1 MNSRVKWYVAFQRAL
16 FRLKAR
22 LTPKQFILIAAVL
35 VGLSAGLVSVVLKVM
50 AHEIYHFAL
59 IRTDGSSWFYAL
71 LPFFGILISA
81 LLIRYLFKGNFKK
94 GLGQLHENIARKSG
108 IMGKRS
114 MFDQVLTSSITVGLG
129 GSTGLE
135 APLVLTGA
143 SFGSNF
149 AQTYRLSVKDRFLLI
164 ACGIAAG
171 IASAFNAP
179 IAGVLFASEVLLI
192 DFSINALVPVIISA
206 ASGALVSKV
215 LLNQGVILN
224 FKEVSDFNYWNVPF
238 YVLLALFTGLFAVY
252 HVRVFPRVERFFSHR
267 IESFWL
273 RTITSGLLVSL
284 MIFTL
289 PPLFGEGY
297 QFIVELAS
305 GHGEL
310 LFKNSWLHSLLEN
323 HWLFLVAILAMILI
337 KSLATAITL
346 GGGGN
351 GGNFAPSLSIGAYL
365 GYLVSDF
372 LNSISKLELP
382 VANFTMVGMSGLLA
396 GIYHAP
402 LTAIFLIAELTS
414 GYSLIIPL
422 MIVSSISFVI
432 SKYFEPYGM
441 DLKSLVNKKTAT
453 AGDRDFTLLIQLE
466 VSDVTDKTFI
476 LIPSSMLISDFIPIV
491 AKSTDPFYPIMDQ
504 QGAFEGFV
512 VVDEIRALLMNQD
525 FDHSL
530 EVSSIMSMPSLILN
544 SSHTFIDVMHLF
556 DKSDLNFL
564 PLIEQGVFI
573 GYVSRVK
580 VYNAYREKIKEQNL
594 D

>member
-1 MNSRVKWYVAFQRAL
+1 MRILQNSYYWCNVQL
-16 FRLKAR
+16 LKLKVH

-59 IRTDGSSWFYAL
+59 IRTDGSSWFYAM
-71 LPFFGILISA
+71 LPFFGILTTAI
-81 LLIRYLFKGNFKK
+81 LIRYLFKGNFKK
-94 GLGQLHENIARKSG
+94 GLGHLHENIARKSG
-108 IMGKRS
+108 IMGRRS

-238 YVLLALFTGLFAVY
+238 YVVLALLTGLFAVY
-252 HVRVFPRVERFFSHR
+252 HVRVFPRVEHFFSHR
-267 IESFWL
+267 MQSFWP
-273 RTITSGLLVSL
+273 RTMIAGLLVSL

-310 LFKNSWLHSLLEN
+310 LFKNSWISSFLDN
-323 HWLFLVAILAMILI
+323 HWLFLFAILGMIFI
-337 KSLATAITL
+337 KSFATAITL

-351 GGNFAPSLSIGAYL
+351 GGNFAPSLFIGAYL
-365 GYLVSDF
+365 GFLVSDF
-372 LNSISKLELP
+372 INTISKLDLP

-441 DLKSLVNKKTAT
+441 DLKPLVTKKTAT
-453 AGDRDFTLLIQLE
+453 SGDRDFTLLIQLNLK
-466 VSDVTDKTFI
+466 DVTDTTFT
-476 LIPSSMLISDFIPIV
+476 LIPTTMLISDFIPLV
-491 AKSTDPFYPIMDQ
+491 ARSMDPFYPVVDEH
-504 QGAFEGFV
+504 GSFEGFV
-512 VVDEIRALLMNQD
+512 VVDEIRSLLMNQD
-525 FDHSL
+525 FDHTMAI
-530 EVSSIMSMPSLILN
+530 SSIMSMPSIIIN
-544 SSHTFIDVMHLF
+544 TSHTFIDVMHLF
-556 DKSDLNFL
+556 DKSELIFL
-564 PLIEQGVFI
+564 PVVENGTFI
-573 GYVSRVK
+573 GYTSRVK

>member
-1 MNSRVKWYVAFQRAL
+1 MGSQITRKFSPHGTII
-16 FRLKAR
+16 RLKNR
-22 LTPKQFILIAAVL
+22 LTSKQFILIAAVL
-35 VGLSAGLVSVVLKVM
+35 VGLSAGLVSVVLKVL
-50 AHEIYHFAL
+50 AHEIYHFA
-59 IRTDGSSWFYAL
+59 IKRTDGFRWFYAL
-71 LPFFGILISA
+71 LPFFGIFFTA
-81 LLIRYLFKGNFKK
+81 LLVRYLFKGNFRK
-94 GLGQLHENIARKSG
+94 GLSPLHENIARRSG

-149 AQTYRLSVKDRFLLI
+149 AQTYRLSVKDRLLLI

-171 IASAFNAP
+171 IAAAFNAP

-224 FKEVSDFNYWNVPF
+224 FKEVGDFNYWNLPF
-238 YVLLALFTGLFAVY
+238 YLLLALLTGIFAVY
-252 HVRVFPRVERFFSHR
+252 HVRVFPKVEKVFSHG
-267 IESFWL
+267 ISSFWF
-273 RTITSGLLVSL
+273 RTIFSGLLVSL
-284 MIFTL
+284 MIFTF

-297 QFIVELAS
+297 QFILELAS
-305 GHGEL
+305 GHGDE
-310 LFKNSWLHSLLEN
+310 LFKNSWIQVVLDN
-323 HWLFLVAILAMILI
+323 HWGFLLAILGMILF
-337 KSLATAITL
+337 KSFATAITI

-351 GGNFAPSLSIGAYL
+351 GGNFAPSLFIGAYL
-365 GYLVSDF
+365 GFLVADF
-372 LNSISKLELP
+372 VNSISKLQLP

-402 LTAIFLIAELTS
+402 LTAIFLIAELTN

-441 DLKSLVNKKTAT
+441 DLKSLVNRKTPT
-453 AGDRDFTLLIQLE
+453 AGDRDFTLLIQLDVKE
-466 VSDVTDKTFI
+466 VIDTNFTP
-476 LIPSSMLISDFIPIV
+476 IPSSMSLSDFV
-491 AKSTDPFYPIMDQ
+491 PIMARTMDPYYPVIDHKGLFQ
-504 QGAFEGFV
+504 GFV
-512 VVDEIRALLMNQD
+512 LVDEVRALWINHD
-525 FDHSL
+525 FDHTL
-530 EVSSIMSMPSLILN
+530 TVSSIMSIPNIQIHPTHSFFDTIN
-544 SSHTFIDVMHLF
+544 FF
-556 DKSDLNFL
+556 DKSDLNII
-564 PLIEQGVFI
+564 PVIEQGKFI
-573 GYVSRVK
+573 GFISRVK
-580 VYNAYREKIKEQNL
+580 VYNAYREKIKAQNL

>member
-1 MNSRVKWYVAFQRAL
+1 MNLLVRWYVALQSAL
-16 FRLKAR
+16 LRLKVR
-22 LTPKQFILIAAVL
+22 LTPKQFILVACVL
-35 VGLSAGLVSVVLKVM
+35 VGLSAGLISVLLKVLS
-50 AHEIYHFAL
+50 HEIYHFA
-59 IRTDGSSWFYAL
+59 IKRTDGSNWFYAM
-71 LPFFGILISA
+71 LPFFGVLISA
-81 LLIRYLFKGNFKK
+81 MIIRYLFKDTFKK

-238 YVLLALFTGLFAVY
+238 YILLAVLTGLFAVY
-252 HVRVFPRVERFFSHR
+252 HVRVFSRVERFFSDG
-267 IESFWL
+267 IQSFWY
-273 RTITSGLLVSL
+273 RTLSAGLMVSL
-284 MIFTL
+284 MIFTF

-297 QFIVELAS
+297 QFIIELAS
-305 GHGEL
+305 GNEDF
-310 LFKNSWLHSLLEN
+310 LFRNSWLNSVIVNQWIFLMVILL
-323 HWLFLVAILAMILI
+323 MILI
-337 KSLATAITL
+337 KSTATAITL

-351 GGNFAPSLSIGAYL
+351 GGNFAPSLFIGAYL
-365 GYLVSDF
+365 GYLVSNIV
-372 LNSISKLELP
+372 NSITNFELP
-382 VANFTMVGMSGLLA
+382 GPNFTMVGMSGMLA

-432 SKYFEPYGM
+432 SKYFEPHGM

-453 AGDRDFTLLIQLE
+453 AGDRDFNLLIQLD
-466 VSDVTDKTFI
+466 VRNVTDKTFI

-491 AKSTDPFYPIMDQ
+491 AKSTYPYYPIMDQ

-530 EVSSIMSMPSLILN
+530 EVSSIMSMPSIVLN

-564 PLIEQGVFI
+564 PLIQQDEFI